1 MSTQLGTNAAR
12 TLFDDYVKHAY
23 QSMGPDLRDCV
34 TFRATSGVETYK
46 FRTMG
51 RGLAQAR
58 GASQSLINEMGIAH
72 STVTCTLE
80 DWIASQPTDIFDQ
93 AKTSSPQEIQAL
105 AKVIAGA
112 LKRRE
117 TQLVVDKLDAA
128 AMATNH
134 TISDGNTGLTVAK
147 LTEARKLL
155 KANDI
160 NEPVTLLFTE
170 NQEADVLSLNQFTS
184 SDYAASSGAT
194 TGDIR
199 QGHFG
204 YRYKLIGS
212 GRDEDG
218 LAVDGS
224 DIRDCY
230 AFVPSA
236 VGLAVGLM
244 RTEVNYESDKV
255 SWRSTGI
262 LQAGACVIDTL
273 GIVKIQ
279 CDETPD

>member
-1 MSTQLGTNAAR
+1 MSTQVGTNAAR
-12 TLFDDYVKHAY
+12 TLFDDYVKHSY

-34 TFRATSGVETYK
+34 TFRATTGVETYK

-58 GASQSLINEMGIAH
+58 GASQSLINEMGISH

-117 TQLVVDKLDAA
+117 TQLVIDKLDAA
-128 AMATNH
+128 TMATGH
-134 TISDGNTGLTVAK
+134 TIVDGNVGLTVAK

-160 NEPVTLLFTE
+160 NEPVPRRRSRNSSPTSRRAATKTTCSKWSPGSPSPSGFRPTSAPTATCAQSCAST
-170 NQEADVLSLNQFTS
+170 NSPRDRRWCCGRTS
-184 SDYAASSGAT
+184 SPSAASITWSNRSCAPWTASTTPAT
-194 TGDIR
+194 
-199 QGHFG
+199 
-204 YRYKLIGS
+204 
-212 GRDEDG
+212 
-218 LAVDGS
+218 
-224 DIRDCY
+224 
-230 AFVPSA
+230 
-236 VGLAVGLM
+236 
-244 RTEVNYESDKV
+244 
-255 SWRSTGI
+255 
-262 LQAGACVIDTL
+262 
-273 GIVKIQ
+273 
-279 CDETPD
+279 